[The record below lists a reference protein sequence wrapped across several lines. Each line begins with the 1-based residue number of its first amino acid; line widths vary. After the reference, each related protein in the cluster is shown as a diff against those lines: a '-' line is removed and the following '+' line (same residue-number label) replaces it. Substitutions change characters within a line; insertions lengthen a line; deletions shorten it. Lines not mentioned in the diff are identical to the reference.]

1 MRFNSS
7 KQKDFDQKG
16 NCSIPAMSCF
26 LSACLFKFLFLLS
39 ISSSNF
45 LFDFPLQRK
54 QPIILK
60 KEKKNLSFFLLL
72 FRNFHFCFLP
82 LSQLNR
88 RINQHPT
95 SQTSIKHNTKKNQK
109 SKFERNWERKKKLK
123 KRGAL
128 KSELAR
134 ARVTLCFWT
143 SFFFFPFITFCG
155 LSYAILLYS
164 FYFCFQPMETSTSWI
179 QGVLYQFV
187 VSTFK

>member
-123 KRGAL
+123 KREAL
-128 KSELAR
+128 KSERAR

-143 SFFFFPFITFCG
+143 SFFFF
-155 LSYAILLYS
+155 S
-164 FYFCFQPMETSTSWI
+164 FYYVLWVKLCYFTLLLLFLFPANGNFHVMNTRNALSICCFD
-179 QGVLYQFV
+179 V
-187 VSTFK
+187 

>member
-95 SQTSIKHNTKKNQK
+95 SQTSIKHTPKKIKNQNLREIEKEKKN
-109 SKFERNWERKKKLK
+109 
-123 KRGAL
+123 
-128 KSELAR
+128 
-134 ARVTLCFWT
+134 
-143 SFFFFPFITFCG
+143 
-155 LSYAILLYS
+155 
-164 FYFCFQPMETSTSWI
+164 
-179 QGVLYQFV
+179 
-187 VSTFK
+187 